1 MARGDLRIVR
11 PAPSLDDLPE
21 VLTVEEAAAVLRIGR
36 GNAYE
41 PRKFSGVDL
50 KTRGFLNNDCLAQLM
65 YPCMSNAGGYRPEAT
80 AQARALQE
88 LSGLVPYIPAPVS
101 AEVET
106 DPGGAVDPNERG
118 RPDRQLCNSDT
129 AL

>member
-41 PRKFSGVDL
+41 L
-50 KTRGFLNNDCLAQLM
+50 
-65 YPCMSNAGGYRPEAT
+65 
-80 AQARALQE
+80 ARAWRATGGRE
-88 LSGLVPYIPAPVS
+88 GLPVVTLGRSLRVPRDALRRLLEITGPA
-101 AEVET
+101 AA
-106 DPGGAVDPNERG
+106 G
-118 RPDRQLCNSDT
+118 Q
-129 AL
+129 